1 MEGEKRMRIGYFK
14 IEEEEEEA
22 EACSSIKV
30 FN

>member
-14 IEEEEEEA
+14 IEEEEEA